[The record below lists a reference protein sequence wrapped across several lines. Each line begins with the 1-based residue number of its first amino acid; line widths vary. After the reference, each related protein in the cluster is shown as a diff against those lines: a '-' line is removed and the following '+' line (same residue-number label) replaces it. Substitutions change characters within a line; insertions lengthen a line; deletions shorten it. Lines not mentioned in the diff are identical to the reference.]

1 MPKLERIAC
10 PFPKE
15 GLTKRMHEQRRRPMV
30 LREELRKMVAEA
42 LAPGR
47 DLIVRFEASEEP
59 CPGRPQELVDA
70 VFVVGVEDA
79 EPEVVVD
86 GVLEGRSSELVE
98 MVVTAAARRAAAFP
112 RVRWDVPKPRDPVLL
127 LPTGSYVGRCP
138 ECGMAEAASVPSL
151 AFGGRHLPGRCP
163 SCGVRRVMGK
173 ARRDVVVTYAGGLL
187 FEDPDEGLVPVD
199 ADSFSRF
206 VLDVSGLSD
215 VAARR
220 AAMADYVAAGGMGPS
235 DAIRVVWE
243 SALVDYVDVEEVIVN
258 PWSLRIED
266 DAGNTQPYIWIEA
279 GPRDED
285 DGIPIHDP
293 RLNVGGYTLDEAL
306 SALAARVSYIDGA
319 LERSA

>member
-1 MPKLERIAC
+1 
-10 PFPKE
+10 
-15 GLTKRMHEQRRRPMV
+15 MV
-30 LREELRKMVAEA
+30 LREELRKMVAAA

-47 DLIVRFEASEEP
+47 DVAVRFEASDEP
-59 CPGRPQELVDA
+59 CPGRPWELVDA

-98 MVVTAAARRAAAFP
+98 MVVTAAVRRTAAFP
-112 RVRWDVPKPRDPVLL
+112 RVRWDVPKPRDPMLL

-199 ADSFSRF
+199 DDSFPRF
-206 VLDVSGLSD
+206 VLGVSGLSD

-220 AAMADYVAAGGMGPS
+220 AAMADYIAAGGMGPS
-235 DAIRVVWE
+235 DALRAVWE
-243 SALVDYVDVEEVIVN
+243 SPLVEYIDVEEVTVN

-266 DAGNTQPYIWIEA
+266 DVGNTQPYVWIEA
-279 GPRDED
+279 GPRDEE
-285 DGIPIHDP
+285 DGIPVHDP

-306 SALAARVSYIDGA
+306 SALAARISRINGS
-319 LERSA
+319 LERGA